1 MATSNSRDD
10 YIYAPEERPTFP
22 GSPGILI
29 HTAPRRAAYGA
40 VAVLVAVSA
49 TFGNALVNVNV
60 GSAAG
65 SLGLYVAEAS
75 VLPAIYVAM
84 NASANLTLVK
94 ARAQFG
100 IPTITQGLLIV
111 YALAGAWQLV
121 FPGFASAVLIR
132 AICGV
137 TAAAL
142 TTLAIYYLLQTFPGR
157 LRPLALV
164 FGIGLV
170 QLGTP
175 LARLVPVELLAA
187 HEWRGLY
194 LIEIAIA
201 LTVLALTAVLPLPH
215 SERSPAFEKADIVT
229 IALLV
234 PAYLLVCVVLG
245 LGRLY
250 WWTDAPWLGVALACA
265 IPLFTGAVLLERSR
279 ANPLIRI
286 DWLSSL
292 DILRFAGVAVF
303 VRLALAEQTFGA
315 VGFLTSGGLTNDQLH
330 TLFAIVAVAMV
341 LGMICA
347 ALTLSETRL
356 PYQVAVAAL
365 IIAAGAWIDTDAN
378 NLSRPPQLYLS
389 QALIGFGTTLF
400 IGPAILYGFV
410 RMFAHGATHLV
421 SFIVLFSTTQ
431 NVGGLAGS
439 AWLGSYQIAATRYHI
454 TTLSERLSPA
464 DPQVVSRLQSGV
476 AVVSGAVV
484 DPAARIA
491 QGSALLNQAAAREAG
506 VLAYIDVFAFVRM
519 LALSIAAYIAYLLLL
534 AKLRGRSVPAVEAPS
549 T

>member
-10 YIYAPEERPTFP
+10 YVYTPEERPTFP

-60 GSAAG
+60 GNAAG

-201 LTVLALTAVLPLPH
+201 LAVLALTAVLPLPH

-250 WWTDAPWLGVALACA
+250 WWADAPWLGVALACA

-421 SFIVLFSTTQ
+421 TFIVLFSTTQ

-439 AWLGSYQIAATRYHI
+439 AWLGSYQIAATRYHV

-464 DPQVVSRLQSGV
+464 DPQVVSRLQSGA
-476 AVVSGAVV
+476 AVVSGVVV

>member
-201 LTVLALTAVLPLPH
+201 LAVLALTAVLPLPH

-439 AWLGSYQIAATRYHI
+439 AWLGSYQIAATRYHV

-476 AVVSGAVV
+476 AVVSGVVV

>member
-201 LTVLALTAVLPLPH
+201 LAVLALTAVLPLPH

-421 SFIVLFSTTQ
+421 TFIVLFSTTQ

-439 AWLGSYQIAATRYHI
+439 AWLGSYQIAATRYHM

-476 AVVSGAVV
+476 AVVSGVVV

-491 QGSALLNQAAAREAG
+491 QGSALLNQAAVREAG

>member
-464 DPQVVSRLQSGV
+464 DPQVVSRLQSGA
-476 AVVSGAVV
+476 AVVSGVVV

>member
-194 LIEIAIA
+194 LIEIAVA
-201 LTVLALTAVLPLPH
+201 LAVLALTAVLPLPH

-229 IALLV
+229 LALLV

-464 DPQVVSRLQSGV
+464 DPQVVSRLQSGA
-476 AVVSGAVV
+476 AVVSGVVV

>member
-201 LTVLALTAVLPLPH
+201 LAVLALTAVLPLPH

-250 WWTDAPWLGVALACA
+250 WWADAPWLGVALACA

-421 SFIVLFSTTQ
+421 TFIVLFSTTQ

-439 AWLGSYQIAATRYHI
+439 AWLGSYQIAATRYHV

-476 AVVSGAVV
+476 AVVSGVVV